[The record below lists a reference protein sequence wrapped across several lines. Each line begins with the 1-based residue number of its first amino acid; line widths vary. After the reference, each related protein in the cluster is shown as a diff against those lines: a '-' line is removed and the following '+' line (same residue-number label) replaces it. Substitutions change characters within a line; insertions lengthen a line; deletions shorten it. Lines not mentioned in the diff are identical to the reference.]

1 MISKRSLHE
10 LMVLSQLKVPRR
22 TILPTL
28 PLKLEHQHQTC
39 PTKPLMPFAPM
50 DLLKKLCKLIC
61 LKPILL
67 MNEMEVEFNVLYP
80 FMEEKIGGYVTY
92 CLFITKKL
100 HGLGYIQIHSCR
112 RECNRN
118 KFICGKISILLQYLT
133 CNNCCFLFRQVTEFP
148 PKICGQSASQYSIT
162 IIMAV
167 FSV

>member
-10 LMVLSQLKVPRR
+10 LMVLSQLKAPRR

-28 PLKLEHQHQTC
+28 TLKLEHQRQTC

-92 CLFITKKL
+92 CLIITKKL

-112 RECNRN
+112 RECNR
-118 KFICGKISILLQYLT
+118 KQIHMWQDKYFASVFDLQQLLL
-133 CNNCCFLFRQVTEFP
+133 LIP
-148 PKICGQSASQYSIT
+148 PSYRVSS
-162 IIMAV
+162 
-167 FSV
+167 